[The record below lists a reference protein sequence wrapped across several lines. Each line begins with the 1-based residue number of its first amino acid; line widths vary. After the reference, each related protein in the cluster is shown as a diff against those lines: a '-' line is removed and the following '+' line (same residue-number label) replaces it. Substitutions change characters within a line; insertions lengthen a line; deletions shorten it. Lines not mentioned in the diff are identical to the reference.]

1 MRQPLPVPAR
11 AVRTESLVER
21 SRFTCTLEPVEDTA
35 AAEAVVA
42 RVRREFPDARHHC
55 TASVLGEDGAL
66 VRSSDVPREREVP
79 PGEPAGT
86 AGAPVLAA
94 LRGAGVTGVVAVV
107 SRWFGGVLLGT
118 GGLVRAYGGAVSG
131 ALAAAGTVH
140 RAWAD
145 LVEVRAGH
153 ADAGRLEAELRRAH
167 APEEVR
173 WSADGWRA
181 VVAVAPGGRDALGST
196 LAAAG
201 FDVPLTVLDRVLRPV
216 RGGGPR

>member
-11 AVRTESLVER
+11 AVRTEALVER
-21 SRFTCTLEPVEDTA
+21 SRFACTLEPVEDA
-35 AAEAVVA
+35 AALEAVVA

-66 VRSSDVPREREVP
+66 VRSSDD
-79 PGEPAGT
+79 GEPAGT
-86 AGAPVLAA
+86 AGAPMLAA

-145 LVEVRAGH
+145 LVEVRAPH

-201 FDVPLTVLDRVLRPV
+201 FDVPLTVLDRVVRPV